1 MYRPDMEAVGG
12 AELPSVGQ
20 CEPIR
25 EMDDSQLVGAP
36 EAAAVTGGGG
46 ATAAAAA
53 AAAAEVKR
61 KRGRPPRGQPKT
73 PPLKKAKEEEDVCF
87 ICFDGGTLVLCDRR
101 GCPKA
106 YHPTCIKRDEAF
118 FRSKARW
125 NCGTLDSFILLHP
138 QFRYS
143 RVPVNPSVILRQALL
158 MRVPTS
164 EFLLL
169 AQVDFDDKSSWE
181 YLFKVY
187 WIYLKEKLSLTLTEL
202 SQAKNPWKGTEILAG
217 KGHSRDAHYGRSDG
231 KSSISVRSSEPV
243 EENSHKR
250 RKTKEQLQILYKAS
264 LSNERCSDKNTEW
277 ATKDLLEFVAHMKN
291 GDTSILSQFD
301 VQELLLEYI
310 KRNNLRDP
318 RRKSQIICDL
328 RLTNLF
334 GKPRVGH
341 FEMLKL
347 LEFHFLVK
355 EEPKKDVFI
364 RGGIVN
370 ALASQF
376 EDDVNNG
383 ILQMMGKDKKRR
395 TRRKGEDRAPQTN
408 LDDYAAIDVHNMN
421 LIYLRRNVM
430 ECLMEDNDKFHDKV
444 VGSIVRI
451 RISSTDQKQDLYRL
465 VQVVGTNKVAVP
477 YKVGNKTADVM
488 LEVLNLDKKEA
499 ISIDSISNQDFS
511 EGEIQGKAIS
521 LQAVRL
527 NDSLEAEI
535 LKLNHLRDRASENG
549 RRKEYPSLD
558 HLTSNGYTIRPL
570 FLTLNS
576 NVEKLQLLKT
586 PEERQRRLRE
596 IPEVHADPNM
606 DPSYESEEDSGKL
619 NAKKQGEKPRH
630 SGFTRKGSKLTSP
643 QERDNEEVS
652 TKVLERVKKGEV
664 ACAPHG
670 SERPGIEIDQTAAS
684 STSLSGIASETSS
697 ATVYMVDTPFA
708 KNNEADKVWH
718 YRDPNGKIQGPFS
731 MAQLQKW
738 STTGY
743 FPSDM
748 RIWASDRQND
758 SILLTDALNGQF
770 HKASPL
776 LYNVPLQSKEVGG
789 ASESKLYNSDG
800 RRGENLSAGK
810 QIEGHWHHSN
820 ARIQMYG
827 SNELGRSDGLGSHSS
842 EQATPAVSYDKE
854 IQARSCSPHADS
866 FRGNSSS
873 YDQSRVHSPL
883 PISTLSGKPNVS
895 HEAERWNPD
904 LNQAHWNSL
913 QLTGG
918 QSREN
923 LSNSQDFSGQSSGQN
938 WRTSPVNFTPN
949 NLDCNMS
956 NDSSKLNGE
965 VGKPN
970 LHSPTPKA
978 TGDGEDSEG
987 QAAENKLFTATGVPM
1002 QNSDIQDLP
1011 SPTPN
1016 TSTRTQI
1023 GQAAENEQSVPSSFP
1038 VQDSGPSRSSASS
1051 LVVGRTQFPETADE
1065 WGGYSPTPVRPSVQE
1080 WESSIVS
1087 VSSLKL
1093 TEPASDHF
1101 ANPGSKGDQLMHSSL
1116 SNPASNL
1123 SSWQVVEPIEF
1134 STLAEESVSDLL
1146 AEVDAMESQSGL
1158 ASPTSVMKCGE
1169 ELIHGSKYDSF
1180 SPIEEFSPTPD
1191 LGSSTGDMHLPCQST
1206 ITDELG
1212 ASQPD
1217 APDPLKRCYG
1227 LSATSAEVHEEAKSI
1242 DVLVNEA
1249 SCNILPMASAPF
1261 ITSQDSVA
1269 TDSAQAAG
1277 PETVAGSGAK
1287 KQSSTETR
1295 VEGDTKFI
1303 DISCDQV
1310 GSHIQPSV
1318 RISLGQD
1325 IVDKDISP
1333 GAGTEGVDSGLL
1345 KLQQVPTGTEVEG
1358 VTKSIDVINELEDS
1372 AIQALASFSKRQGKE
1387 EGSACGEGLE
1397 ADTGRGTRQQSS
1409 TTAESE
1415 GEPKPA
1421 DGPCNPEGFGIRPP
1435 VPLTVRPETV
1445 GIACEE
1451 GLEADTGRGTKQQS
1465 STTAESEGEPKP
1477 ADGPCNPEVFGIRPP
1492 VPLTVRP
1499 ETVGIA
1505 GGEGLEADTGRGTRQ
1520 QSSTTAE
1527 SEGEPKLSDG
1537 PCNAEGSSIQPP
1549 VSLTVRPE
1557 TVGMNI
1563 SCTAGSEAMDTGWG
1577 TIQQSS
1583 ARVEEGKETKPS
1595 TVPANQEQAG
1605 SRMQPHPPF
1614 AVSRDMT
1621 DADTARRAGP
1631 EDTDSGSGTMQGEVN
1646 LGWGRSAQGNAN
1658 MGRGMGQGMARGS
1671 TNMNRGAFNGNVG
1684 RESLQRYG
1692 GDRYTGPRDR
1702 AFQGGESGFSRGK
1715 PSRGTQSFG
1724 SAGGGYSRPPPKGQ
1738 RVCKFYES
1746 GHCKK
1751 GAFCNYLH
1759 PGT

>member
-1 MYRPDMEAVGG
+1 MEAVGG
-12 AELPSVGQ
+12 AELPSVDQ

-46 ATAAAAA
+46 A

-61 KRGRPPRGQPKT
+61 KRGRPPRGQAKT

-87 ICFDGGTLVLCDRR
+87 ICFDGGSLVLCDR
-101 GCPKA
+101 
-106 YHPTCIKRDEAF
+106 
-118 FRSKARW
+118 
-125 NCGTLDSFILLHP
+125 
-138 QFRYS
+138 RYS
-143 RVPVNPSVILRQALL
+143 RVPVNPSVILRY
-158 MRVPTS
+158 VI
-164 EFLLL
+164 EFSSIAK

-231 KSSISVRSSEPV
+231 KSSISVGSSEPV

-477 YKVGNKTADVM
+477 YKVGNKTTDVM

-549 RRKEYPSLD
+549 RRKEYPL
-558 HLTSNGYTIRPL
+558 L
-570 FLTLNS
+570 
-576 NVEKLQLLKT
+576 LLKT

-619 NAKKQGEKPRH
+619 NAKKQVHFLLLDICLPSGDVETLQVDMKPRH
-630 SGFTRKGSKLTSP
+630 SGFTRKGSKVTSP
-643 QERDNEEVS
+643 QERDNEEAS

-664 ACAPHG
+664 ACTPLG
-670 SERPGIEIDQTAAS
+670 SERPGIEIDQTAVS

-697 ATVYMVDTPFA
+697 ATVNMVDTPFA

-776 LYNVPLQSKEVGG
+776 LYNVPLKSKEVGG
-789 ASESKLYNSDG
+789 VSESKLYNSDG
-800 RRGENLSAGK
+800 RRGEKLSAGQ
-810 QIEGHWHHSN
+810 QIEGDWHHSN
-820 ARIQMYG
+820 ARIQMFG

-842 EQATPAVSYDKE
+842 EQGTPAVSYDKE

-866 FRGNSSS
+866 FRGS
-873 YDQSRVHSPL
+873 YNQSRVHSPL
-883 PISTLSGKPNVS
+883 PVSTLSGKPYVS

-918 QSREN
+918 QSHEN

-949 NLDCNMS
+949 NLDCNSALASLTMS

-965 VGKPN
+965 VGKSN

-1002 QNSDIQDLP
+1002 QDSDIQDLP

-1016 TSTRTQI
+1016 TSTRAQI

-1065 WGGYSPTPVRPSVQE
+1065 WGGYSPTPVKPSVQE

-1261 ITSQDSVA
+1261 ITCQDLVT

-1295 VEGDTKFI
+1295 VEGDMKSI
-1303 DISCDQV
+1303 DVSCNQV

-1325 IVDKDISP
+1325 TVDKDISP

-1345 KLQQVPTGTEVEG
+1345 KLQQAPTGTEVEG

-1387 EGSACGEGLE
+1387 EGSVCGEGLE

-1409 TTAESE
+1409 TAESE

-1421 DGPCNPEGFGIRPP
+1421 DGPCNPEGFHIRPP

-1445 GIACEE
+1445 GIACGE
-1451 GLEADTGRGTKQQS
+1451 GLEADTGRGTRQQS
-1465 STTAESEGEPKP
+1465 SATAESEGEPKP
-1477 ADGPCNPEVFGIRPP
+1477 ADGPCNPEGFRIRPP

-1499 ETVGIA
+1499 KTVGIA
-1505 GGEGLEADTGRGTRQ
+1505 CGEGLEADTGRGTRDQ
-1520 QSSTTAE
+1520 VSTTAE
-1527 SEGEPKLSDG
+1527 SEGEPKPSDG

-1549 VSLTVRPE
+1549 VSFTVGPE

-1577 TIQQSS
+1577 TIQQSP
-1583 ARVEEGKETKPS
+1583 ARVEEGKETKQS
-1595 TVPANQEQAG
+1595 TAPANQEQAG
-1605 SRMQPHPPF
+1605 SHMQPHPPF

-1621 DADTARRAGP
+1621 DANTARRAGA

-1658 MGRGMGQGMARGS
+1658 MGWGMGQGMARGS

-1702 AFQGGESGFSRGK
+1702 AFQGGESGFGRGK
-1715 PSRGTQSFG
+1715 PLRGTQSVG

>member
-1 MYRPDMEAVGG
+1 
-12 AELPSVGQ
+12 
-20 CEPIR
+20 
-25 EMDDSQLVGAP
+25 
-36 EAAAVTGGGG
+36 
-46 ATAAAAA
+46 
-53 AAAAEVKR
+53 
-61 KRGRPPRGQPKT
+61 
-73 PPLKKAKEEEDVCF
+73 
-87 ICFDGGTLVLCDRR
+87 
-101 GCPKA
+101 
-106 YHPTCIKRDEAF
+106 
-118 FRSKARW
+118 
-125 NCGTLDSFILLHP
+125 
-138 QFRYS
+138 
-143 RVPVNPSVILRQALL
+143 
-158 MRVPTS
+158 
-164 EFLLL
+164 
-169 AQVDFDDKSSWE
+169 
-181 YLFKVY
+181 
-187 WIYLKEKLSLTLTEL
+187 
-202 SQAKNPWKGTEILAG
+202 
-217 KGHSRDAHYGRSDG
+217 
-231 KSSISVRSSEPV
+231 
-243 EENSHKR
+243 
-250 RKTKEQLQILYKAS
+250 
-264 LSNERCSDKNTEW
+264 
-277 ATKDLLEFVAHMKN
+277 
-291 GDTSILSQFD
+291 
-301 VQELLLEYI
+301 
-310 KRNNLRDP
+310 
-318 RRKSQIICDL
+318 
-328 RLTNLF
+328 
-334 GKPRVGH
+334 
-341 FEMLKL
+341 
-347 LEFHFLVK
+347 
-355 EEPKKDVFI
+355 
-364 RGGIVN
+364 
-370 ALASQF
+370 
-376 EDDVNNG
+376 
-383 ILQMMGKDKKRR
+383 
-395 TRRKGEDRAPQTN
+395 
-408 LDDYAAIDVHNMN
+408 
-421 LIYLRRNVM
+421 
-430 ECLMEDNDKFHDKV
+430 
-444 VGSIVRI
+444 
-451 RISSTDQKQDLYRL
+451 
-465 VQVVGTNKVAVP
+465 
-477 YKVGNKTADVM
+477 
-488 LEVLNLDKKEA
+488 
-499 ISIDSISNQDFS
+499 
-511 EGEIQGKAIS
+511 
-521 LQAVRL
+521 
-527 NDSLEAEI
+527 SLEAEI

-549 RRKEYPSLD
+549 RRKEYPL
-558 HLTSNGYTIRPL
+558 L
-570 FLTLNS
+570 
-576 NVEKLQLLKT
+576 LLKT

-619 NAKKQGEKPRH
+619 NAKKQGGYMKPRH

-643 QERDNEEVS
+643 QETDNVEVS

-664 ACAPHG
+664 ACAPLG
-670 SERPGIEIDQTAAS
+670 SERPGIEIDQTAVS

-758 SILLTDALNGQF
+758 SILLTDALSGQF

-800 RRGENLSAGK
+800 RRGENLSTCK
-810 QIEGHWHHSN
+810 QIEGLRHHSN

-866 FRGNSSS
+866 FRGNTSS

-883 PISTLSGKPNVS
+883 PVSTLSGKPYVS

-938 WRTSPVNFTPN
+938 WRTSPLNFTPN
-949 NLDCNMS
+949 NLDCNSALASLTMS

-970 LHSPTPKA
+970 LHSPTPKS

-1002 QNSDIQDLP
+1002 QDSDIQDLP

-1016 TSTRTQI
+1016 TSTRAQI

-1065 WGGYSPTPVRPSVQE
+1065 WGGYSPTPVKPSVQE

-1158 ASPTSVMKCGE
+1158 ASPTSGMKCGE

-1269 TDSAQAAG
+1269 TDSARAAG

-1295 VEGDTKFI
+1295 VEGDTKSI
-1303 DISCDQV
+1303 DVSCNQV

-1345 KLQQVPTGTEVEG
+1345 KLQQAPTGTEVEG

-1387 EGSACGEGLE
+1387 EGSVCGEGLE

-1421 DGPCNPEGFGIRPP
+1421 DGPCNPEGFGIRPS
-1435 VPLTVRPETV
+1435 VPLTGRPETV
-1445 GIACEE
+1445 GITCGE
-1451 GLEADTGRGTKQQS
+1451 GLEADTGRGTRQHV

-1477 ADGPCNPEVFGIRPP
+1477 ADGPCNPEGFGIRPP
-1492 VPLTVRP
+1492 LP
-1499 ETVGIA
+1499 
-1505 GGEGLEADTGRGTRQ
+1505 
-1520 QSSTTAE
+1520 
-1527 SEGEPKLSDG
+1527 
-1537 PCNAEGSSIQPP
+1537 
-1549 VSLTVRPE
+1549 LTVRPE

-1577 TIQQSS
+1577 MIQRSS

-1595 TVPANQEQAG
+1595 TVPVNQEQAG
-1605 SRMQPHPPF
+1605 SHMQPHPPF

-1621 DADTARRAGP
+1621 DANTARRAGA

-1658 MGRGMGQGMARGS
+1658 MGWGMGQGMARGS
-1671 TNMNRGAFNGNVG
+1671 TNMNRTTFNGNVG

-1715 PSRGTQSFG
+1715 PLRGTQSFG

>member
-1 MYRPDMEAVGG
+1 MEEGNPGMYRPHMEAVGG
-12 AELPSVGQ
+12 AELPSVDQ

-46 ATAAAAA
+46 AA

-61 KRGRPPRGQPKT
+61 KRGRPPRGQAKT

-87 ICFDGGTLVLCDRR
+87 ICFDGGSLVLCDRR

-125 NCGTLDSFILLHP
+125 NCGWHICSVCQKAAHFMCYTCT
-138 QFRYS
+138 YS
-143 RVPVNPSVILRQALL
+143 LCKGCTKDAEYLCVRGDKGFCATCMKTVMLIENTESGNKE
-158 MRVPTS
+158 M
-164 EFLLL
+164 

-231 KSSISVRSSEPV
+231 KSSISVGSSAPV

-477 YKVGNKTADVM
+477 YKVGNKTTDVM

-549 RRKEYPSLD
+549 RRKEYPL
-558 HLTSNGYTIRPL
+558 L
-570 FLTLNS
+570 
-576 NVEKLQLLKT
+576 LLKT

-619 NAKKQGEKPRH
+619 NAKKQGGYMKPRH

-643 QERDNEEVS
+643 QETDNVEVS

-664 ACAPHG
+664 ACAPLG
-670 SERPGIEIDQTAAS
+670 SERPGIEIDQTAVS

-758 SILLTDALNGQF
+758 SILLTDALSGQF

-776 LYNVPLQSKEVGG
+776 LYNVPLQV
-789 ASESKLYNSDG
+789 
-800 RRGENLSAGK
+800 
-810 QIEGHWHHSN
+810 
-820 ARIQMYG
+820 
-827 SNELGRSDGLGSHSS
+827 
-842 EQATPAVSYDKE
+842 
-854 IQARSCSPHADS
+854 
-866 FRGNSSS
+866 
-873 YDQSRVHSPL
+873 
-883 PISTLSGKPNVS
+883 
-895 HEAERWNPD
+895 
-904 LNQAHWNSL
+904 
-913 QLTGG
+913 
-918 QSREN
+918 
-923 LSNSQDFSGQSSGQN
+923 
-938 WRTSPVNFTPN
+938 
-949 NLDCNMS
+949 
-956 NDSSKLNGE
+956 
-965 VGKPN
+965 
-970 LHSPTPKA
+970 
-978 TGDGEDSEG
+978 
-987 QAAENKLFTATGVPM
+987 
-1002 QNSDIQDLP
+1002 
-1011 SPTPN
+1011 
-1016 TSTRTQI
+1016 
-1023 GQAAENEQSVPSSFP
+1023 
-1038 VQDSGPSRSSASS
+1038 
-1051 LVVGRTQFPETADE
+1051 
-1065 WGGYSPTPVRPSVQE
+1065 
-1080 WESSIVS
+1080 
-1087 VSSLKL
+1087 
-1093 TEPASDHF
+1093 
-1101 ANPGSKGDQLMHSSL
+1101 
-1116 SNPASNL
+1116 
-1123 SSWQVVEPIEF
+1123 
-1134 STLAEESVSDLL
+1134 
-1146 AEVDAMESQSGL
+1146 
-1158 ASPTSVMKCGE
+1158 
-1169 ELIHGSKYDSF
+1169 
-1180 SPIEEFSPTPD
+1180 
-1191 LGSSTGDMHLPCQST
+1191 
-1206 ITDELG
+1206 
-1212 ASQPD
+1212 
-1217 APDPLKRCYG
+1217 
-1227 LSATSAEVHEEAKSI
+1227 
-1242 DVLVNEA
+1242 
-1249 SCNILPMASAPF
+1249 
-1261 ITSQDSVA
+1261 
-1269 TDSAQAAG
+1269 
-1277 PETVAGSGAK
+1277 
-1287 KQSSTETR
+1287 
-1295 VEGDTKFI
+1295 
-1303 DISCDQV
+1303 
-1310 GSHIQPSV
+1310 
-1318 RISLGQD
+1318 
-1325 IVDKDISP
+1325 
-1333 GAGTEGVDSGLL
+1333 
-1345 KLQQVPTGTEVEG
+1345 
-1358 VTKSIDVINELEDS
+1358 
-1372 AIQALASFSKRQGKE
+1372 
-1387 EGSACGEGLE
+1387 
-1397 ADTGRGTRQQSS
+1397 
-1409 TTAESE
+1409 
-1415 GEPKPA
+1415 
-1421 DGPCNPEGFGIRPP
+1421 
-1435 VPLTVRPETV
+1435 
-1445 GIACEE
+1445 
-1451 GLEADTGRGTKQQS
+1451 
-1465 STTAESEGEPKP
+1465 
-1477 ADGPCNPEVFGIRPP
+1477 
-1492 VPLTVRP
+1492 
-1499 ETVGIA
+1499 
-1505 GGEGLEADTGRGTRQ
+1505 
-1520 QSSTTAE
+1520 
-1527 SEGEPKLSDG
+1527 
-1537 PCNAEGSSIQPP
+1537 
-1549 VSLTVRPE
+1549 
-1557 TVGMNI
+1557 
-1563 SCTAGSEAMDTGWG
+1563 
-1577 TIQQSS
+1577 
-1583 ARVEEGKETKPS
+1583 
-1595 TVPANQEQAG
+1595 
-1605 SRMQPHPPF
+1605 
-1614 AVSRDMT
+1614 
-1621 DADTARRAGP
+1621 
-1631 EDTDSGSGTMQGEVN
+1631 
-1646 LGWGRSAQGNAN
+1646 
-1658 MGRGMGQGMARGS
+1658 
-1671 TNMNRGAFNGNVG
+1671 
-1684 RESLQRYG
+1684 
-1692 GDRYTGPRDR
+1692 
-1702 AFQGGESGFSRGK
+1702 
-1715 PSRGTQSFG
+1715 
-1724 SAGGGYSRPPPKGQ
+1724 
-1738 RVCKFYES
+1738 
-1746 GHCKK
+1746 
-1751 GAFCNYLH
+1751 
-1759 PGT
+1759 